1 MSEINRTPINLFKN
15 KDINSPSWIRGSTRR
30 GREFDISISK
40 TIQTN
45 SVVLSGY
52 AV

>member
-1 MSEINRTPINLFKN
+1 MCPKIP
-15 KDINSPSWIRGSTRR
+15 RR
-30 GREFDISISK
+30 GREFDISKSK

-45 SVVLSGY
+45 SVALLDY